1 MVKRIAVAVHGKGLE
16 KSGLFPISW
25 LKGRLFFQVGKLPV
39 MTFPIVN
46 GLRTVEFG
54 NPGESRDKLISLILD
69 GNKRATAGT
78 LEWDYIA
85 ENEPIET
92 VGEKLAVLDNLNQ
105 HIATIQVN
113 RVEVKRFADVP
124 DEFALAEAEG
134 DLSGDDFR
142 ASHYDFWTKN
152 GSPITDETEIVL
164 VYFDLIEDLRKS
176 Q

>member
-1 MVKRIAVAVHGKGLE
+1 
-16 KSGLFPISW
+16 
-25 LKGRLFFQVGKLPV
+25 

-54 NPGESRDKLISLILD
+54 NPGESRDKIISFLLD

-78 LEWDYIA
+78 LEWDYVA

-92 VGEKLAVLDNLNQ
+92 VGEKLAVIDNHNQ
-105 HIATIQVN
+105 HIATIQAT
-113 RVEVKRFADVP
+113 RVEVKKFAEVP

-142 ASHYDFWTKN
+142 ESHLAFWSKL
-152 GSPITDETEIVL
+152 GLPISDETEIVL
-164 VYFDLIEDLRKS
+164 VYFDLIEDLRNS
-176 Q
+176 L

>member
-1 MVKRIAVAVHGKGLE
+1 
-16 KSGLFPISW
+16 
-25 LKGRLFFQVGKLPV
+25 

-92 VGEKLAVLDNLNQ
+92 VGEKIAVVDNDNQ

-142 ASHYDFWTKN
+142 ASHFGFWSKL
-152 GSPITDETEIVL
+152 GMPIADETEIVL
-164 VYFDLIEDLRKS
+164 VYFDLVEDLRQS
-176 Q
+176 L

>member
-1 MVKRIAVAVHGKGLE
+1 
-16 KSGLFPISW
+16 
-25 LKGRLFFQVGKLPV
+25 

-78 LEWDYIA
+78 LEWDYLL
-85 ENEPIET
+85 EGEPIET
-92 VGEKLAVLDNLNQ
+92 VGEKLAVIDNQNR
-105 HIATIQVN
+105 HVATIQAT

-134 DLSGDDFR
+134 DLCGDDFR
-142 ASHYDFWTKN
+142 ESHLNFWSQL
-152 GSPITDETEIVL
+152 GLVITDETEIVL
-164 VYFDLIEDLRKS
+164 VYFDLIEDLRRS
-176 Q
+176 N

>member
-1 MVKRIAVAVHGKGLE
+1 MASRIRISSPAYRATL
-16 KSGLFPISW
+16 LF
-25 LKGRLFFQVGKLPV
+25 QATKLSI

-46 GLRTVEFG
+46 GLRTIEFG
-54 NPGESRDKLISLILD
+54 NPGESRDKIISFLLD

-92 VGEKLAVLDNLNQ
+92 VGEKLAVLDNDNL

-113 RVEVKRFADVP
+113 RVEIERFADVP

-142 ASHYDFWTKN
+142 DSHFAFWSNN
-152 GSPITDETEIVL
+152 GSRITDDTEIVL
-164 VYFDLIEDLRKS
+164 VYFDLIEDFRNSL
-176 Q
+176 